1 MEELGW
7 FRKGFRHISTRWKL
21 IIPWLKAE
29 LYVVILK
36 ISMYIYLGNFKNAF
50 FGLCICLNGAKIA
63 LRANCNKCGNEILIF
78 NSECDGYDRECE
90 GISNS
95 GDVNTLEF
103 AQFKCKCCLGN
114 SFSIKV
120 KYEYAALDE
129 TDTDKID
136 NAFTWIWITLECNLC
151 HTKYKNFISYETG

>member
-1 MEELGW
+1 MVPKRVSPYFDKMKVNSTLVKGGIVCCDSQDFDVYIFGELQKY
-7 FRKGFRHISTRWKL
+7 FL
-21 IIPWLKAE
+21 
-29 LYVVILK
+29 
-36 ISMYIYLGNFKNAF
+36 
-50 FGLCICLNGAKIA
+50 GLCVYLNGGKIA
-63 LRANCNKCGNEILIF
+63 LKVNCNKCGNEILIF

-151 HTKYKNFISYETG
+151 HTKYKNFISYETGQCI